1 MCYHSGGCAQAG
13 ERPHLNALMRPI
25 VVGID
30 ISDRSIEIVSLLQR
44 KGRLTVAHAGR
55 RELSAGIIE
64 RGVIQEPD
72 ALVRALSGALD
83 AIFGQKR
90 GRVHVGAALPASVVY
105 SKTFAV
111 PATLDRAMLRSAVAL
126 EAADSFP
133 ISMQDIVDDVIV
145 TPQPGGGPQDVLYVA
160 AHKDVAKAYR
170 NAFARAGCQ
179 LLWLDSEDLA
189 LARGL
194 GASRPSEPMLVVDIG
209 NRATTMVLVD
219 RHGLRMSATIPF
231 GAANLKAAL
240 EKKLKVSFAEA
251 DKIMRRDGYDPSV
264 SDSRTF
270 FVLQQPTEELVYEL
284 RKTFAYAEKRFGV
297 KVRGMV
303 LAGGTSLLP
312 GIANYLSSNFQGVAV
327 GLGDPVRGIEVE
339 EGTELADR
347 KKALLYATAIGLA
360 TRAVGARA
368 SPNVNL
374 LPDVRQAGSGPL
386 ASVRRLFSAI
396 TSSLPMVTHAKKSH
410 PRKKKSGA
418 DARAAKAAAQ
428 PEQEAPP
435 TQEPDAAPEAPL
447 KESTPVAAK
456 AADVMDM
463 TPPELLA
470 TDTPEADAP
479 AEAAAVEEA
488 PADVAAEAEEAPAET
503 VDDIVDDGT
512 EAEPEKAPV
521 AESAESAEEPDFGLG
536 IGDILRS
543 EEEIKSK
550 KIDMDDDGPAS
561 DEGKL
566 SIEDILSRGE
576 SDEDEKPAKK
586 VVRRTP
592 PVASGEGSGK
602 VKVIALVLL
611 VLLCFGAAAAGVYA
625 FVKKNGLPAMPF
637 AGTRPEPAQP
647 APSGEAPVTAPGQAP
662 STVNVT
668 VMLAT
673 AQKPSGDKPLLTS
686 RIIETDVKASDT
698 FPTTGET
705 STAAGKSS
713 GQATIINTTSRSYTF
728 VATTRLL
735 SKDGVLFRMKTAS
748 PIPANGSVTVEVAA
762 DQPGPE
768 GDIGPT
774 TFTIPG
780 LSPDLQKLITAKSD
794 ASMTGGAGT
803 AKAVSAADI
812 ATAKAKLEERL
823 KKEALENFGV
833 MLAEGERIE
842 ADLVTSKELAATW
855 PKAGTVGSTFT
866 AMLSL
871 RFRALLIPEK
881 TAAELLQKALRD
893 GMPAGMNAADY
904 ALGAPL
910 YAIQAYDTAA
920 ELAEIRI
927 EAPVIGR

>member
-1 MCYHSGGCAQAG
+1 
-13 ERPHLNALMRPI
+13 MRPI

-90 GRVHVGAALPASVVY
+90 GRVHVGAALPSSVVY
-105 SKTFAV
+105 SKTFTV

-133 ISMQDIVDDVIV
+133 ISMQDVADDVIV
-145 TPQPGGGPQDVLYVA
+145 TQQPGGGPQDVLYVA
-160 AHKDVAKAYR
+160 AMKDVAKAYR

-194 GASRPSEPMLVVDIG
+194 GASRPPEPVLVVDIG
-209 NRATTMVLVD
+209 NRATTMVLLD

-251 DKIMRRDGYDPSV
+251 DKIMRRDGYDPTV
-264 SDSRTF
+264 GDSRTF
-270 FVLQQPTEELVYEL
+270 FILQQPTEELIYEL
-284 RKTFAYAEKRFGV
+284 RKTFAYVEKRYGA
-297 KVRGMV
+297 KVRGMI

-312 GIANYLSSNFQGVAV
+312 GIANYLGSNFQGVAV

-347 KKALLYATAIGLA
+347 KKALLYATAVGLA

-368 SPNVNL
+368 SPSINL
-374 LPDVRQAGSGPL
+374 LPDARQEGTGPL

-435 TQEPDAAPEAPL
+435 TQEPAAPEAP
-447 KESTPVAAK
+447 KESAPVAAK

-470 TDTPEADAP
+470 TDTPEEEAPAEDAAPEETP
-479 AEAAAVEEA
+479 AEAAAET
-488 PADVAAEAEEAPAET
+488 EEAPAES

-521 AESAESAEEPDFGLG
+521 AESAEPVEEPDFGLG

-550 KIDMDDDGPAS
+550 KIDLDDDGPAS

-566 SIEDILSRGE
+566 SIEDILNRGE
-576 SDEDEKPAKK
+576 SDDEKPAKK
-586 VVRRTP
+586 AVRRTP

-602 VKVIALVLL
+602 AKVVALVLL

-625 FVKKNGLPAMPF
+625 FVKKNGFPAMPF
-637 AGTRPEPAQP
+637 AGSQPEPAQP
-647 APSGEAPVTAPGQAP
+647 APSGEAPVAAPGQAP

-673 AQKPSGDKPLLTS
+673 AEKPSGDKPLLTS
-686 RIIETDVKASDT
+686 RIIETDVKATDT
-698 FPTTGET
+698 FPATGET
-705 STAAGKSS
+705 ATAAGKSS
-713 GQATIINTTSRSYTF
+713 GKATIINTTSRSYTF

-735 SKDGVLFRMKTAS
+735 SKEGVLFRMKTAS

-794 ASMTGGAGT
+794 AAMTGGAGT

-812 ATAKAKLEERL
+812 AAAKAKLEERL

-871 RFRALLIPEK
+871 RFRALLVPEK
-881 TAAELLQKALRD
+881 AAAELLEKALNQAI
-893 GMPAGMNAADY
+893 PSGMNAADY

-910 YAIQAYDTAA
+910 YAVQAYDTAA